1 MESKQGGRP
10 LGKRDAKA
18 RRQADSAAAI
28 SRHEPDFL
36 IIGAAKCGT
45 TSLYNYLIEHPDVA
59 GAAAKELRFFD
70 VKFHKGWDWYLAQ
83 FPQRGVA
90 QLAGESSPN
99 YIFDPSVPARVK
111 AALPNAKLIVML
123 RNPVDRAYS
132 QYTFR
137 TRRLETA
144 SFTDEMR
151 ADLDRWQATGMAV
164 EKVEGSPSYIARG
177 IYVDQLER
185 WLAHFPRNQFHIIR
199 SEDLFEEPAPVFDA
213 VLQFLDLRP
222 WRPEQFR
229 AFNAG
234 TYETME
240 RDMRELLARLY
251 APHNRRLESL
261 LGRSFDWDEDES

>member
-1 MESKQGGRP
+1 VESKQGGRP
-10 LGKRDAKA
+10 IRNREAMA

-70 VKFHKGWDWYLAQ
+70 VKFRKGWDWYLAQ
-83 FPQRGVA
+83 FPERGAA
-90 QLAGESSPN
+90 QIVGESSPT
-99 YIFDPSVPARVK
+99 YLFDPSVPGRVK
-111 AALPNAKLIVML
+111 TALPNAKLIVML

-144 SFTDEMR
+144 SFRDEML
-151 ADLDRWQATGMAV
+151 ADIARWQATGMAV

-177 IYVDQLER
+177 IYADQLDR
-185 WLAHFPRNQFHIIR
+185 WFAHFPQDQFHIIR
-199 SEDLFEEPAPVFDA
+199 SEDLFADPVPVFAA
-213 VLQFLDLRP
+213 VLEFLALP
-222 WRPEQFR
+222 SWRPEQFR

-234 TYETME
+234 AYTGME
-240 RDMRELLARLY
+240 PDMRQLLTQIY
-251 APHNRRLESL
+251 APHNRRLESML
-261 LGRSFDWDEDES
+261 DRRFGWDEDEP